1 MGVSSVSPKASINIK
16 HLSYSPQS
24 VLPLLKVSLSVALGQ
39 GRQRWGGDGID
50 RPITGQYLGHMICL
64 NQRMRSVSKSRD
76 PSRPIRG

>member
-24 VLPLLKVSLSVALGQ
+24 VLPLLKVSPSVALGQ

-50 RPITGQYLGHMICL
+50 RPITDQYLEHVICL
-64 NQRMRSVSKSRD
+64 DQSETSIKVT
-76 PSRPIRG
+76 